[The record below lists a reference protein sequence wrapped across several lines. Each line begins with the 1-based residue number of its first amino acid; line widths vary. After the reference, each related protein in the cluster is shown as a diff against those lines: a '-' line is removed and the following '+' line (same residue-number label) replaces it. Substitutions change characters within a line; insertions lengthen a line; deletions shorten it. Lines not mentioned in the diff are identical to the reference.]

1 MLTWAPQ
8 PANRQNSVFTT
19 AFGLKPEGKNI
30 NSGPKETKFS
40 AQMKLVCPRGRGTE
54 GREKETMTEDK
65 G

>member
-19 AFGLKPEGKNI
+19 AFGKNI